1 MMKFN
6 FIKNVKKKEFIEI
19 ITLLVITIFFCFKPS
34 VAYNEMF
41 VIPYA
46 KVTFNNTLSAIQ
58 NFEMPS
64 QLIFNFIVGFF
75 AVNFSIIKVIFIG
88 RILSYILLI
97 ISYVRLAK
105 SIGLNI
111 LMTVSSYIIFL
122 FYFRH
127 GIGDAGEWFVGG
139 LETKVFAYCFVLLSL
154 SSFIRNDIKWGM
166 IYSGLSLSFHLLV
179 GGYHLFCLIPF
190 FVITQ
195 SIDKNF
201 FIKLLKLIPYFLIS
215 GFLGLIEVF
224 SSSFLSDQSGIEKVG
239 WDIYVNVRVPHHTV
253 PEFSIKTWLILNIFT
268 VINIIFLKSKNQTKR
283 YLSSYSLFSVV
294 ILLIGLL
301 IYYNF
306 DSHYLR
312 YYFFRSSDV
321 MLPLITILLFASI
334 NRKIQYIFL
343 LIIGINI
350 LPSVIHRIS
359 SISSQIINPKSY
371 NIKEIK
377 NNTSRPGKFN
387 DIKMSYWIKKN
398 LKKESD
404 FIIPPDDLYFWLNT
418 EKSIFVSW
426 CVLPNQEK
434 YKTIKNLP
442 LDMIEWYERL
452 KLINKD
458 NDFNTLDEVKH
469 NYITLNEKEILFI
482 NKNYP
487 KYNHILMPNNN
498 RLDFPIIHSTD
509 ISTLYEITTEK

>member
-6 FIKNVKKKEFIEI
+6 FIKYVKKKEFIEI
-19 ITLLVITIFFCFKPS
+19 ITLVIITIFFCFKPS
-34 VAYNEMF
+34 IAYNEMF

-58 NFEMPS
+58 NFEIPS
-64 QLIFNFIVGFF
+64 QLIFNAIVGFF
-75 AVNFSIIKVIFIG
+75 AINFSIIKVIFIG

-105 SIGLNI
+105 SIDLNI
-111 LMTVSSYIIFL
+111 LMTVSSYIVFL

-154 SSFIRNDIKWGM
+154 SSFIRNNIKWGM

-190 FVITQ
+190 FLITQ
-195 SIDKNF
+195 SVDKNF
-201 FIKLLKLIPYFLIS
+201 FVKLLKSIPYFLIS
-215 GFLGLIEVF
+215 GFLGLIEAF
-224 SSSFLSDQSGIEKVG
+224 SSFFLSDQSGIEKVG

-253 PEFSIKTWLILNIFT
+253 PEFSIKTWLILIIFT

-283 YLSSYSLFSVV
+283 YLSSYSLFTVV

-321 MLPLITILLFASI
+321 ILPLITILLFASI

-343 LIIGINI
+343 LIIALNI
-350 LPSVIHRIS
+350 LPTEINRIS
-359 SISSQIINPKSY
+359 SHIINLKH

-387 DIKMSYWIKKN
+387 DIKMTKWIKKN

-442 LDMIEWYERL
+442 TDMIEWYERL
-452 KLINKD
+452 KLINKN